1 MACLIRSVVHFELLL
16 CQISPIICHTETIR
30 WNNLVVH
37 ILTFVWCGCWRI
49 FVCLWAAICPGL
61 GGGLDKN
68 STGIVFA
75 LCGRNTLKKSLDM
88 SITSKCIV
96 NFFVSLYLFSSIECS
111 NLILVA
117 LHGVER
123 SEIIMLLDLGQ
134 TSISSYCW
142 HPSPGITI
150 DPGCALLPCHYVH
163 T

>member
-1 MACLIRSVVHFELLL
+1 MTPTCSSCFSMIFLRIMSLSSNGIYGELYVRPYSRRL
-16 CQISPIICHTETIR
+16 PIFFSM
-30 WNNLVVH
+30 NM
-37 ILTFVWCGCWRI
+37 
-49 FVCLWAAICPGL
+49 CLWTEICPGL

-68 STGIVFA
+68 STGIVLA

-123 SEIIMLLDLGQ
+123 SEIIVVICFWIWVRLASQAIAD
-134 TSISSYCW
+134 TRVRV
-142 HPSPGITI
+142 SP
-150 DPGCALLPCHYVH
+150 
-163 T
+163 

>member
-1 MACLIRSVVHFELLL
+1 MPGLQEDAPCSSCFSMIFLRIMSLSSNGIYGELYVRPYSTRL
-16 CQISPIICHTETIR
+16 PIFFSM
-30 WNNLVVH
+30 NM
-37 ILTFVWCGCWRI
+37 
-49 FVCLWAAICPGL
+49 CLWTEICPGL

-68 STGIVFA
+68 STGIVLA

-117 LHGVER
+117 LRGVER

-134 TSISSYCW
+134 TSISGYC
-142 HPSPGITI
+142 
-150 DPGCALLPCHYVH
+150 
-163 T
+163 